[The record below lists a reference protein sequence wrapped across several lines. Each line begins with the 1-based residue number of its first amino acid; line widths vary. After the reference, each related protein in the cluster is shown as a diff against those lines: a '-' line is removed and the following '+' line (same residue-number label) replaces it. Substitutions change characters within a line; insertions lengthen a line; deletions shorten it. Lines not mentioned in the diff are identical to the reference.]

1 VADRADA
8 RIETARENEGS
19 ETLTIETGEL
29 PKTKASKSAASSD
42 STTAWTAED
51 RALAAATALATL
63 WTDQTIQSTIL
74 AIDTATVAGNR
85 PVLITLDGHPGEE
98 QLINHL
104 PDLIVARHPAWRA
117 TWRRDHLE
125 LIMERTSAPT
135 TSDAPLIV
143 PVLTHGRSGKTMRFF
158 PLRNW
163 RHLGI
168 YGGEALGALHAM
180 LGSLLYTQSPAELAL
195 AILDHG
201 EIASLYR
208 DVAHLVALPD
218 TPYGTIEMLAQ
229 SIRRGAARAVRPLL
243 LVVVEPDDDQLN
255 RLIELAAWL
264 QARSATP
271 LHLLIVQTCPRSA
284 GCELYAQLP
293 ALLMSGGSGPTTLLP
308 GQGAWPKRGAARLV
322 AHGTRIEGRAIT
334 LDEVAIVQALT
345 PLRQHM
351 TDLPPVLWDA
361 PEPSVAAHIPAQVL
375 HDSEAIQPEH
385 DAAEHRRRIAD
396 TMTRRRQALM
406 DAERVE
412 PLVPSLADEAAPME
426 ADSAIAIVTD
436 RSEPVLVPPMPVV
449 ANDPVLIATN
459 TPAPIVMHDTSAPA
473 FLDDHTPYT
482 DVAPLSPRA
491 ELFRSTRATG
501 DASAPS
507 VSAFVPRSSLATLE
521 SSDVVPD
528 RPSDPPLMHEPENG
542 WPIGP
547 APLGRV
553 AMADL
558 MSRVVA
564 APAIVAGLPG
574 EQGVTKNR
582 LVEVFAGIPRA
593 QAKEL
598 AEILLA
604 WFDQAGVLVEPTKP
618 GRLRHPRA
626 LITTNLAAIAA
637 RLNATPCP
645 DKGTVVALWAASHE
659 GRN

>member
-51 RALAAATALATL
+51 RALAAATALAAP

-117 TWRRDHLE
+117 TWRRDH
-125 LIMERTSAPT
+125 
-135 TSDAPLIV
+135 
-143 PVLTHGRSGKTMRFF
+143 
-158 PLRNW
+158 
-163 RHLGI
+163 
-168 YGGEALGALHAM
+168 
-180 LGSLLYTQSPAELAL
+180 
-195 AILDHG
+195 
-201 EIASLYR
+201 
-208 DVAHLVALPD
+208 
-218 TPYGTIEMLAQ
+218 
-229 SIRRGAARAVRPLL
+229 
-243 LVVVEPDDDQLN
+243 
-255 RLIELAAWL
+255 
-264 QARSATP
+264 
-271 LHLLIVQTCPRSA
+271 
-284 GCELYAQLP
+284 
-293 ALLMSGGSGPTTLLP
+293 
-308 GQGAWPKRGAARLV
+308 
-322 AHGTRIEGRAIT
+322 
-334 LDEVAIVQALT
+334 
-345 PLRQHM
+345 
-351 TDLPPVLWDA
+351 
-361 PEPSVAAHIPAQVL
+361 
-375 HDSEAIQPEH
+375 
-385 DAAEHRRRIAD
+385 
-396 TMTRRRQALM
+396 M
-406 DAERVE
+406 DAEQVDVPIVTHDATRVE
-412 PLVPSLADEAAPME
+412 PLAPILADESASVEAGI
-426 ADSAIAIVTD
+426 ADSIVVN
-436 RSEPVLVPPMPVV
+436 R
-449 ANDPVLIATN
+449 
-459 TPAPIVMHDTSAPA
+459 SAPA
-473 FLDDHTPYT
+473 FTPTIPVVIDDAALMAADALAPTAANDAT
-482 DVAPLSPRA
+482 PLSTRA
-491 ELFRSTRATG
+491 ELFRNTRATG
-501 DASAPS
+501 ATSVPQETAFVLRPRPPAALAPS
-507 VSAFVPRSSLATLE
+507 DAAA
-521 SSDVVPD
+521 D
-528 RPSDPPLMHEPENG
+528 RPSDPPPMHEPENG

-564 APAIVAGLPG
+564 APTIVAGLLS

-582 LVEVFAGIPRA
+582 LVELFAGIPRA

-618 GRLRHPRA
+618 GRPRHPRA
-626 LITTNLAAIAA
+626 LVTTNLAAIAA